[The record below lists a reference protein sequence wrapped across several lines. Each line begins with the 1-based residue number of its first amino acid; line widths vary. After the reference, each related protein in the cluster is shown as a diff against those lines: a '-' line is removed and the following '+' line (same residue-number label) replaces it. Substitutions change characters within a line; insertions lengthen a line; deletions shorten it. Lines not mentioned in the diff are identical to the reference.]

1 MTGIPKL
8 LAVRPA
14 PTPLLA
20 FALLCGLTTIGC
32 KKDPPPPP
40 EKPAVAVPTPA
51 KPVPA
56 KPAPLGERMPVGPK
70 QVVVPGQGITAMRFG
85 ATVETLERHMQA
97 PCDVK
102 TESRCLYIK
111 QAIEF
116 SLDKGVMVRAKV
128 YGRDRLVPG
137 MPDKAFGTFHGGMA
151 PDIVFGLHRHIVQ
164 EEFGKPERSETV
176 GEGTKLG
183 LVARDFY
190 PGLVLEYDKIE
201 NGNTV
206 LAAMEVVPVAA
217 PTAPGSGGAAA
228 KAP

>member
-1 MTGIPKL
+1 MTYPEGRPEMTGIPKL

-20 FALLCGLTTIGC
+20 FALLCGLTTISC

-128 YGRDRLVPG
+128 
-137 MPDKAFGTFHGGMA
+137 
-151 PDIVFGLHRHIVQ
+151 
-164 EEFGKPERSETV
+164 
-176 GEGTKLG
+176 
-183 LVARDFY
+183 
-190 PGLVLEYDKIE
+190 
-201 NGNTV
+201 
-206 LAAMEVVPVAA
+206 
-217 PTAPGSGGAAA
+217 
-228 KAP
+228 